1 MTTPAP
7 TNNLAV
13 IKKEIVDVVQSTVT
27 KYVNA
32 GELHLPADY
41 SPGNALKSAFLIL
54 QDVKNRDNK
63 PALEC
68 CTRNS
73 IHNSLYNMVVQGLNP
88 EKKQGYFIVYGT
100 ALIWQRSYFGSM
112 ALAKRLDQS
121 IADIPAEVIYEGDT
135 LKYKIIKGRR
145 QISDHEQEFKPGAA
159 RQIVG
164 AYALVI
170 DHRGEVV
177 KTELMTINQIHQSW
191 RQSRQNPFDDKG
203 NLKAGSVHAKFPED
217 MCKRTVINKICK
229 PIINSSDDSTI
240 LSQSIRQTLDESDAA
255 AAELDYR
262 ANANQDFIEIQAD
275 TKHPADETPINV
287 TEHGEVIPDGPPEPP
302 AEELPPFM
310 Q

>member
-1 MTTPAP
+1 MTTQAP
-7 TNNLAV
+7 TNSLAV

-68 CTRNS
+68 CTKNS
-73 IHNSLYNMVVQGLNP
+73 IQNALYNMVVQGLNP

-100 ALIWQRSYFGSM
+100 ALTWQRSYFGSM
-112 ALAKRLDQS
+112 ALAKRLDPS
-121 IADIPAEVIYEGDT
+121 IDDIPAEVIYEGDT

-159 RQIVG
+159 RRIIG

-170 DHRGEVV
+170 DLRGEVV
-177 KTELMTINQIHQSW
+177 KTELMTIEQIHQSW
-191 RQSRQNPFDDKG
+191 RQSRQNPFESNG
-203 NLKAGSVHAKFPED
+203 SLKAGSVHAKFPED

-229 PIINSSDDSTI
+229 PIINSSDDSAI
-240 LSQSIRQTLDESDAA
+240 LSQSIRQTLDESDTA
-255 AAELDYR
+255 AAELDYQ
-262 ANANQDFIEIQAD
+262 ANANQTFIDIEPVPAGVDKETGEITGQDQGPSSAD
-275 TKHPADETPINV
+275 VD
-287 TEHGEVIPDGPPEPP
+287 
-302 AEELPPFM
+302 AELAKEEAPY
-310 Q
+310 